1 VHRGETGIGVQ
12 AITPG
17 LAAGLKLPG
26 NWSVIVSDVA
36 PGSTAEAAG
45 LKVQDIITS
54 IDGRP
59 ADNLPSLGTRLFM
72 RRGGDKIKL
81 DVLRGAEKLSFDV
94 SVVEV
99 PHDFD
104 RLADLADPDK
114 SLVAKLGIIGLEIDP
129 KLAATLPGLR
139 VSSGVIV
146 AARAAD
152 PSVDNSLNTG
162 DVIHAINGVQVETMA
177 ALRSALDHLPPNNS
191 VVLQI
196 ERDGRL
202 MFVSFEVD

>member
-1 VHRGETGIGVQ
+1 V
-12 AITPG
+12 
-17 LAAGLKLPG
+17 
-26 NWSVIVSDVA
+26 
-36 PGSTAEAAG
+36 PGSPAEAAG

-59 ADNLPSLGTRLFM
+59 ADNLPALGTLLFM
-72 RRGGDKIKL
+72 RRGGEKIKL
-81 DVLRGAEKLSFDV
+81 GVLRGTQKLSFDV
-94 SVVEV
+94 LVVEA
-99 PHDFD
+99 PHDVD
-104 RLADLADPDK
+104 RFADLADPDK
-114 SLVAKLGIIGLEIDP
+114 SLVSKLGIVGLEIDP

-152 PSVDNSLNTG
+152 PSVDTSLNTG
-162 DVIHAINGVQVETMA
+162 DVIHALNGVQVETMA
-177 ALRSALDHLPPNNS
+177 ALRSALDHLAPNTP
-191 VVLQI
+191 VVPQI